1 MNWLLWATPMKIEET
16 LFGKNRQKPWI
27 FKKKKDQKSFKEQLE
42 ESLNDKKSEVQ
53 KQVKK
58 YILDILI

>member
-1 MNWLLWATPMKIEET
+1 MKIEET
-16 LFGKNRQKPWI
+16 LFGKNRQKSWA
-27 FKKKKDQKSFKEQLE
+27 FKRKKDQKSFKEQLE
-42 ESLNDKKSEVQ
+42 ESLNDKKSKVQ

>member
-1 MNWLLWATPMKIEET
+1 MKWLLRVTSMKIEET
-16 LFGKNRQKPWI
+16 LFGKNRQRPWT

>member
-1 MNWLLWATPMKIEET
+1 MNWLLRVTSMKIEET
-16 LFGKNRQKPWI
+16 LFGKNRQRPWT

-42 ESLNDKKSEVQ
+42 ESLNNKKSEVQ

-58 YILDILI
+58 HIMDILI

>member
-1 MNWLLWATPMKIEET
+1 MNWLLRVTSMKIEET
-16 LFGKNRQKPWI
+16 LFGKNRQRPWT

>member
-1 MNWLLWATPMKIEET
+1 MNWLIRVTSMKIEET
-16 LFGKNRQKPWI
+16 LFGKNRQRPWT

-42 ESLNDKKSEVQ
+42 ESLDHKKSEVQ

-58 YILDILI
+58 HIMDILI

>member
-1 MNWLLWATPMKIEET
+1 MKIEET
-16 LFGKNRQKPWI
+16 LFGKNRQRPWI

>member
-1 MNWLLWATPMKIEET
+1 MKIEET
-16 LFGKNRQKPWI
+16 LFGKNRQKLWA
-27 FKKKKDQKSFKEQLE
+27 FKKKKVQKSFKEQLE

>member
-1 MNWLLWATPMKIEET
+1 MKIEDA
-16 LFGKNRQKPWI
+16 LFGGNRQKPWS

-42 ESLNDKKSEVQ
+42 ESLNNKKSEAQ

-58 YILDILI
+58 HILDVLI

>member
-1 MNWLLWATPMKIEET
+1 MKIEET
-16 LFGKNRQKPWI
+16 LFGKNRQRPWT

-42 ESLNDKKSEVQ
+42 KSLNNKKSEVQ

-58 YILDILI
+58 HIMDILI

>member
-16 LFGKNRQKPWI
+16 LFGKNRQKPWA

-42 ESLNDKKSEVQ
+42 DSLNDKKSEVQ

>member
-1 MNWLLWATPMKIEET
+1 MNWLLRVTSMKIEET
-16 LFGKNRQKPWI
+16 LFGKNKQRPWT

-42 ESLNDKKSEVQ
+42 ESLNNKKSEAQ

-58 YILDILI
+58 HIMDILI

>member
-1 MNWLLWATPMKIEET
+1 MNCLLRVTSMKIEET
-16 LFGKNRQKPWI
+16 LFGKNRQRLWT

>member
-1 MNWLLWATPMKIEET
+1 MKIEDA
-16 LFGKNRQKPWI
+16 LLGGNRQKPWT

-42 ESLNDKKSEVQ
+42 ESLNSKKSEIQ

-58 YILDILI
+58 HTLDILI

>member
-1 MNWLLWATPMKIEET
+1 MRVTSMKIEET
-16 LFGKNRQKPWI
+16 LFGKNRQRPWT

-42 ESLNDKKSEVQ
+42 ESLNNKKSEVQ

-58 YILDILI
+58 HIMDILI